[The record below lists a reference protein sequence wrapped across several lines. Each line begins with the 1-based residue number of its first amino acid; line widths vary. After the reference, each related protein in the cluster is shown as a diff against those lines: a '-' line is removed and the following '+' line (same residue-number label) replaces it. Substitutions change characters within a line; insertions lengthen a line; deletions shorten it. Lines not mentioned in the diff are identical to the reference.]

1 MTASVTAAIAAA
13 MPGLDLSTPL
23 PLIWAAILGI
33 AVAFYVIL
41 DGFDL
46 GIGILF
52 PFAHNDAE
60 RDRMLA
66 SIAPYWDGNETWLV
80 LGGGGL
86 LVAFPRAY
94 SIVMPAFYLPLI
106 VMLLALVLRGVTFEF
121 RSIAQHKPF
130 WNAVFAV
137 GSTVA
142 ALCQGFVL
150 GGLVQ
155 GVRVENGAYAGGP
168 FDWATQFTLLCGLG
182 VVAGYALLGATW
194 LMLKTDGD
202 IARRAAAQAKVLL
215 AAVLVFMAAVSLYTP
230 IAFPRIA
237 QRWFTLPNL
246 IYLSPVPIL
255 TALVAL
261 AQWRWIERRHDVLP
275 FLATIAL
282 FLLGYLGLVISTF
295 PYIVPPTL
303 TIWDAAAAPS
313 SQIFMLIGTL
323 IMLPI
328 ILGYVTMTYWIFR
341 GKVREGA
348 AYH

>member
-1 MTASVTAAIAAA
+1 MTATAYLTAQ
-13 MPGLDLSTPL
+13 L
-23 PLIWAAILGI
+23 PLIWAALIGV

-52 PFAHNDAE
+52 PFAKNDAE
-60 RDRMLA
+60 RDRMIA
-66 SIAPYWDGNETWLV
+66 SIAPFWDGNETWLV

-94 SIVMPAFYLPLI
+94 SIIMPAFYLPLI
-106 VMLLALVLRGVTFEF
+106 VMLLALVFRGVTFEF
-121 RSIAQHKPF
+121 RAIAHRKPF
-130 WNAVFAV
+130 WNAVFAG
-137 GSTVA
+137 GSTLA

-155 GVRVENGAYAGGP
+155 GVKVENDAYAGGA
-168 FDWATQFTLLCGLG
+168 FDWATPFGLLCALG

-202 IARRAAAQAKVLL
+202 MADRAAAKAKVLL
-215 AAVLVFMAAVSLYTP
+215 LAVLVFMAAVSLYTP
-230 IAFPRIA
+230 LTIPRIA
-237 QRWFTLPNL
+237 HRWFTMPNL
-246 IYLSPVPIL
+246 LYLSPVPIV
-255 TALVAL
+255 TALIAL
-261 AQWRWIERRHDVLP
+261 AQWRWLEARREAAP

-282 FLLGYLGLVISTF
+282 FLLGYLGLAISTF
-295 PYIVPPTL
+295 PYLVPPTL

-313 SQIFMLIGTL
+313 SQMFMLIGTL
-323 IMLPI
+323 ILLPFV
-328 ILGYVTMTYWIFR
+328 LGYTALTYWLFH
-341 GKVREGA
+341 GKVHEGA

>member
-1 MTASVTAAIAAA
+1 MNPLQLLGSV
-13 MPGLDLSTPL
+13 DL
-23 PLIWAAILGI
+23 PLIWAVILGV
-33 AVAFYVIL
+33 AVAFYVVL

-46 GIGILF
+46 GIGMLF
-52 PFAHNDAE
+52 PFAKSDAE

-94 SIVMPAFYLPLI
+94 SIIMPAFYLPLI

-121 RSIAQHKPF
+121 RAIAERKPL
-130 WNAVFAV
+130 WNAVFA
-137 GSTVA
+137 GASTLA
-142 ALCQGFVL
+142 GLCQGLVL

-155 GVRVENGAYAGGP
+155 GIKVENGAYAGGSY
-168 FDWATQFTLLCGLG
+168 DWATPFGVLCGAG

-202 IARRAAAQAKVLL
+202 LARRAATMAKELL
-215 AAVLVFMAAVSLYTP
+215 VAVLVFMAAVSIFTP
-230 IAFPRIA
+230 LEFPRIS

-246 IYLSPVPIL
+246 YYLSPVPIL

-261 AQWRWIERRHDVLP
+261 AEWRWIGARRAAAS

-282 FLLGYLGLVISTF
+282 FLLGYLGLVISIF
-295 PYIVPPTL
+295 PYIVPPAL
-303 TIWDAAAAPS
+303 TIWEAAASAS
-313 SQIFMLIGTL
+313 SQTFMLIGTL
-323 IMLPI
+323 VLLPA
-328 ILGYVTMTYWIFR
+328 ILGYTAFTYWLFR

>member
-1 MTASVTAAIAAA
+1 MNPSQLLGSV
-13 MPGLDLSTPL
+13 DL
-23 PLIWAAILGI
+23 PLIWAAILGV

-46 GIGILF
+46 GIGMLF
-52 PFAHNDAE
+52 PFAKSDAE

-94 SIVMPAFYLPLI
+94 SIIMPAFYLPLI

-121 RSIAQHKPF
+121 RAIAQRKPV
-130 WNAVFAV
+130 WNAVFA
-137 GSTVA
+137 GASTLA
-142 ALCQGFVL
+142 GLCQGLVL

-155 GVRVENGAYAGGP
+155 GIKVENGAYAGGP
-168 FDWATQFTLLCGLG
+168 YDWATPFGLLCGVG

-194 LMLKTDGD
+194 LMLKTDGEL
-202 IARRAAAQAKVLL
+202 ARRAATMAKELL
-215 AAVLVFMAAVSLYTP
+215 VAVLVFMAAVSIFTP
-230 IAFPRIA
+230 LEFPRIS

-246 IYLSPVPIL
+246 YYLSPVPIL
-255 TALVAL
+255 TALVAF
-261 AQWRWIERRHDVLP
+261 AEWRWIGARRAAAA

-282 FLLGYLGLVISTF
+282 FLLGYLGLVISIF
-295 PYIVPPTL
+295 PYIVPPAL
-303 TIWDAAAAPS
+303 TIWEAAASAS
-313 SQIFMLIGTL
+313 SQTFMLIGTL
-323 IMLPI
+323 VLLPA
-328 ILGYVTMTYWIFR
+328 ILGYTAFTYWLFR
-341 GKVREGA
+341 GKVREDA

>member
-1 MTASVTAAIAAA
+1 MTASLTGNLDAAT
-13 MPGLDLSTPL
+13 LL
-23 PLIWAAILGI
+23 PLIWAALIGV

-46 GIGILF
+46 GVGILF
-52 PFAHNDAE
+52 PFAKDDAE

-66 SIAPYWDGNETWLV
+66 SIMPYWDGNETWLV

-94 SIVMPAFYLPLI
+94 SIIMPAFYLPLM
-106 VMLLALVLRGVTFEF
+106 VMLLALVFRGVTFEF
-121 RSIAQHKPF
+121 RAIAQRKPF
-130 WNAVFAV
+130 WNAVFAG
-137 GSTVA
+137 GSTLA

-155 GVRVENGAYAGGP
+155 GIVVENGAYAGGA
-168 FDWATQFTLLCGLG
+168 FDWATPFGLMCALG

-202 IARRAAAQAKVLL
+202 MALRAAAKAKLLL
-215 AAVLVFMAAVSLYTP
+215 AAVLVFMAAVSIYTP
-230 IAFPRIA
+230 LAFPRIA
-237 QRWFTLPNL
+237 QRWFTVPRLF
-246 IYLSPVPIL
+246 YLAPVPIV
-255 TALVAL
+255 TALIAFG
-261 AQWRWIERRHDVLP
+261 QWRWIEARREAAP

-295 PYIVPPTL
+295 PYIVPTAL
-303 TIWDAAAAPS
+303 TIWDAAAVPS
-313 SQIFMLIGTL
+313 SQMFMLIGTL
-323 IMLPI
+323 VLLPCV
-328 ILGYVTMTYWIFR
+328 LGYTALTYWLFR

>member
-1 MTASVTAAIAAA
+1 MTAEMT
-13 MPGLDLSTPL
+13 DLLSAPL
-23 PLIWAAILGI
+23 PIIWAAILGV
-33 AVAFYVIL
+33 AVVFYVIL

-94 SIVMPAFYLPLI
+94 SIIMPAFYLPLI

-121 RSIAQHKPF
+121 RSIAQRKPL
-130 WNAVFAV
+130 WNGVFAV
-137 GSTVA
+137 GSTLA

-155 GVRVENGAYAGGP
+155 GVRIENGAYAGGA
-168 FDWATQFTLLCGLG
+168 FDWATPFALLCGLG

-194 LMLKTDGD
+194 LMLKTDGEM
-202 IARRAAAQAKVLL
+202 ARRAAAQAKVLL
-215 AAVLVFMAAVSLYTP
+215 VAVLVFVAAVSLYTP
-230 IAFPRIA
+230 LAFPRIA

-255 TALVAL
+255 TALIAL
-261 AQWRWIERRHDVLP
+261 AQWRWIETRRELAP

>member
-1 MTASVTAAIAAA
+1 MTGFDITAQ
-13 MPGLDLSTPL
+13 L
-23 PLIWAAILGI
+23 PVIWAAILGI
-33 AVAFYVIL
+33 AVVFYVIL

-52 PFAHNDAE
+52 PFAQNDAE
-60 RDRMLA
+60 RNRMLA
-66 SIAPYWDGNETWLV
+66 SIAPFWDGNETWLV

-94 SIVMPAFYLPLI
+94 SIIMPAFYLPLI

-121 RSIAQHKPF
+121 RTVAYNKPL
-130 WNAVFAV
+130 WNAVFAA

-142 ALCQGFVL
+142 GLCQGFVL

-155 GVRVENGAYAGGP
+155 GVTVENGAFAGGP
-168 FDWATQFTLLCGLG
+168 FDWATPFGLLCALG
-182 VVAGYALLGATW
+182 VTAGYALLGATW

-202 IARRAAAQAKVLL
+202 MALRAAAKAKVLL
-215 AAVLVFMAAVSLYTP
+215 VAVLVFMVAVSLYTP
-230 IAFPRIA
+230 LAFPRIA
-237 QRWFTLPNL
+237 HRWFTLPNL

-255 TALVAL
+255 TALVAW
-261 AQWRWIERRHDVLP
+261 AQWRWIEARREAAP

-303 TIWDAAAAPS
+303 TIWDAAAVPS
-313 SQIFMLIGTL
+313 SQTFMLIGTL
-323 IMLPI
+323 ILLPFI
-328 ILGYVTMTYWIFR
+328 FAYVALTYWLFR